1 VEGTSISLVL
11 DQLLKFPRQD
21 MNQREPG
28 LKHMSYV
35 FNIPFRDNQKLKH
48 VMEEVKK
55 DAKIQTLWRCANVMA
70 IDRMGYTDHGPTH
83 VKIVSN
89 VALKIL
95 RILVDKHVVPNI
107 VKNYSMKNDD
117 AEVVVVLGSIFHD
130 LGMTV
135 MREGHQFYG
144 ALLASQLMEKY
155 LQGIYSE
162 EERTVIL
169 SEVLHCIVAHE
180 EPMKPLTIEAGIV
193 RIADALDME
202 EGRARIPFQAG
213 KIDIHS
219 VSALSIEKVSIL
231 EGEPK
236 PVTIRITM
244 SNSAGVFQI
253 DELLKPRIENSGLQ
267 NYVHV
272 VAEITGERERKI
284 IEKFEI

>member
-1 VEGTSISLVL
+1 
-11 DQLLKFPRQD
+11 